1 MTHNEANVA
10 LIIFFYPNLGQNTLN
25 LDPAKHCGNKPILIK
40 REHKHFQ
47 FNNIFG
53 DEKCFIL

>member
-1 MTHNEANVA
+1 MTLSKAVVA

-47 FNNIFG
+47 FHNIFS
-53 DEKCFIL
+53 DEK